1 MKLKVLVENNTI
13 IDRYFSGEPGV
24 SYLICAGDRKIIF
37 DVGYSDLFIKNA
49 RKMGEDLMD
58 IDFIVISHGHIDHTG
73 GLDPLAK
80 LYFEAKIEKL
90 KHTAPAVIAHPEA
103 FAYKEYEGDNIGS
116 LLSAEKL
123 NKIFAVTLTR
133 EPFWITDK
141 LVFLGEIPRHN
152 NFENKDPIGMC
163 EKSGE
168 MVNDFVTDD
177 SALAYKSP
185 NGLVIITGC
194 SHAGICNI
202 IEHAKKV
209 CHENR
214 IADVIG
220 GFHLLDPTEKLTN
233 GTLDYFKTLGVKTI
247 HPSHCTSLKF
257 KCALAGVL
265 DVKEVGVGL
274 SLEYQ

>member
-1 MKLKVLVENNTI
+1 MQLKVLVENNTI
-13 IDRYFSGEPGV
+13 IDRYFTGEPGV
-24 SYLICAGDRKIIF
+24 SYLICDGDRKIIF
-37 DVGYSDLFIKNA
+37 DVGYSDIFIKNA
-49 RKMGEDLMD
+49 NKMGEDLMD

-80 LYFEAKIEKL
+80 LYFETKIEKR
-90 KHTAPAVIAHPEA
+90 KHTTPGVIAHPEA
-103 FAYKEYEGDNIGS
+103 FSYKEYDGDDIGS

-123 NKIFAVTLTR
+123 NKSFDVTLTR

-141 LVFLGEIPRHN
+141 LVFLGEIPRQN
-152 NFENKDPIGMC
+152 DFENNDAIGMC

-168 MVNDFVTDD
+168 MVDDFVTDD
-177 SALAYKSP
+177 SALAYRSP
-185 NGLVIITGC
+185 EGLVIITGC

-220 GFHLLDPTEKLTN
+220 GFHLLTPSEEQTKR
-233 GTLDYFKTLGVKTI
+233 TLDYFKKLDVETI

-257 KCALAGVL
+257 KCNLSCFL